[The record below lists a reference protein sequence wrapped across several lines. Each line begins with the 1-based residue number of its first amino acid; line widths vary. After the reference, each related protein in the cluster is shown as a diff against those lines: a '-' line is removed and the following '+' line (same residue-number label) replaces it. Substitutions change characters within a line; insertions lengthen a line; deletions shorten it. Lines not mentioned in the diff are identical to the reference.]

1 MKSITHW
8 IPAAFCVCISL
19 IDLAASVA
27 SSKSGWGRPVF
38 VAFLPMCFF
47 FVGIVTIRM
56 HRELR
61 ELRQRLTELEQKKE
75 S

>member
-8 IPAAFCVCISL
+8 LPAAFCAGISL

-27 SSKSGWGRPVF
+27 SSKSGWGHPVF
-38 VAFLPMCFF
+38 VAFLPMSFLL
-47 FVGIVTIRM
+47 VGTVTIRM
-56 HRELR
+56 QRELR
-61 ELRQRLTELEQKKE
+61 ELRQRLTDLEQKKG